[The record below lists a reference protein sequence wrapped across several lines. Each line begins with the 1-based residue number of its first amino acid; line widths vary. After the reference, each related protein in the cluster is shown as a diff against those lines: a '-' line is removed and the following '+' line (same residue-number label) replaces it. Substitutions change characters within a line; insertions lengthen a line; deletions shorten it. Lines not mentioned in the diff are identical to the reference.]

1 MVEVPGGVTV
11 KKFVV
16 GAVIGVALAT
26 AEHALAADDIMPTKA
41 PPPASRRL

>member
-16 GAVIGVALAT
+16 GAVIGVVLAT
-26 AEHALAADDIMPTKA
+26 AERALAADDNHA
-41 PPPASRRL
+41 DQGAAGACRL